1 LQSSQLVLLS
11 ASDGLPSVDD
21 DTELVFGLELELRES
36 SFGRSRVSTVVASA
50 GALVW
55 AWWEGCLLRAGGVMV
70 ARVRG
75 ERGLGGVEARA
86 AMAVGG
92 CVGGGSVVWWGGVTG
107 QSQEL
112 V

>member
-1 LQSSQLVLLS
+1 
-11 ASDGLPSVDD
+11 
-21 DTELVFGLELELRES
+21 
-36 SFGRSRVSTVVASA
+36 
-50 GALVW
+50 
-55 AWWEGCLLRAGGVMV
+55 MV

-92 CVGGGSVVWWGGVTG
+92 CVGGGSAVWWGGVTG